1 MAEKM
6 SVTIP
11 LSERQKE
18 QIRKATGKSISA
30 LKVESTGG
38 VALARRLQSKAL
50 GKKMSPRALG
60 RKLSA
65 RALGRKLSTR
75 ALGKRMSPRALGRAI
90 Q

>member
-11 LSERQKE
+11 LSERQKA

-38 VALARRLQSKAL
+38 VALARRLKGRALL
-50 GKKMSPRALG
+50 GKKFAARAMTRKIAPRAMT
-60 RKLSA
+60 RKIA
-65 RALGRKLSTR
+65 
-75 ALGKRMSPRALGRAI
+75 PRAMTRKIAPRAI
-90 Q
+90 V